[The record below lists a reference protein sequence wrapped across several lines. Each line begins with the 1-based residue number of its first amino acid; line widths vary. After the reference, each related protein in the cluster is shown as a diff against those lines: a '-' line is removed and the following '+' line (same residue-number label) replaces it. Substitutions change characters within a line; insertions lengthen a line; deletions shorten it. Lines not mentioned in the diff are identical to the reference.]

1 MPRQKNISEY
11 GIFLD
16 VIRRLDAIRC
26 KRLERSRET
35 KKQQLITAYFRA
47 AKCE

>member
-26 KRLERSRET
+26 KRLERT